1 MFTKMKGK
9 EVAGMLPLILMTIE
23 SEDDRAFLTS
33 IYNEHYQLMCEK
45 ADSIVH
51 NRHDAEDIAQDM
63 LEYIIEHIEKFRK
76 IGCCT
81 LPFYLVMCIRRR
93 SFNHLKK
100 RAVQRKHTVGSID
113 HEQFA
118 FDYPDP
124 TDSVEEQALLQLK
137 VEQVQEAFTLL
148 PERMKDILRYKYL
161 LEMSD
166 SEIAET
172 LGIKKNSVRE
182 YLTRARRAVYQ
193 ICEEKGY
200 VWQGR

>member
-1 MFTKMKGK
+1 M
-9 EVAGMLPLILMTIE
+9 
-23 SEDDRAFLTS
+23 
-33 IYNEHYQLMCEK
+33 
-45 ADSIVH
+45 
-51 NRHDAEDIAQDM
+51 
-63 LEYIIEHIEKFRK
+63 
-76 IGCCT
+76 
-81 LPFYLVMCIRRR
+81 
-93 SFNHLKK
+93 KK

>member
-1 MFTKMKGK
+1 MF
-9 EVAGMLPLILMTIE
+9 LLILQTIQ
-23 SEDDRAFLTS
+23 SEDDRAYLVDL
-33 IYNEHYQLMCEK
+33 YNQNYQLLLNE
-45 ADSIVH
+45 ANRIVH
-51 NRHDAEDIAQDM
+51 NHHDAEDIVQDFFS
-63 LEYIIEHIEKFRK
+63 YAIYNIEKFRK